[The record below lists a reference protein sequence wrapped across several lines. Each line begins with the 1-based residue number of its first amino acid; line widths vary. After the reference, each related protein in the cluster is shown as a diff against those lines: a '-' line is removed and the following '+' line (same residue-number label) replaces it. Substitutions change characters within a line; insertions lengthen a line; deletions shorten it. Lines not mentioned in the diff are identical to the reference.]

1 MKLLLVLAMFLLAS
15 PLSALAAGTNAGG
28 DNLAA
33 GVAPSAGCTEVLQK
47 GTVNNMDNELKLDKQ
62 PPKITYQAENQFMQL
77 AIEEA
82 RMGIYNGH
90 GGPFG
95 SVIVK
100 DGKVIAGGHNHV
112 VSNND
117 PTCHGEIDAIRKAC
131 AKLNTFDLSGY
142 EIYTTG
148 EPCHMC
154 LTACMW
160 ANLDKVYYGC
170 TIVDNAIIGFRDEKF
185 DKIFG
190 GRKKLK
196 DLLKPLDR
204 EACLK
209 LFEEYNKLDHTQ
221 Y

>member
-1 MKLLLVLAMFLLAS
+1 MMDVKLE
-15 PLSALAAGTNAGG
+15 TI
-28 DNLAA
+28 
-33 GVAPSAGCTEVLQK
+33 
-47 GTVNNMDNELKLDKQ
+47 KQ
-62 PPKITYQAENQFMQL
+62 PPKAEYQAGTKFMQM

-82 RMGIYNGH
+82 RIGIYNGH

-100 DGKVIAGGHNHV
+100 NGVVIAGGHNHV

-117 PTCHGEIDAIRKAC
+117 PTCHGEVDAIRKAC
-131 AKLNTFDLSGY
+131 AKLNTFDLSGCV
-142 EIYTTG
+142 IYTTG

-160 ANLDKVYYGC
+160 ANLDKIYYGC

-185 DKIFG
+185 DQIFG
-190 GRKKLK
+190 GRDKLGN
-196 DLLKPLDR
+196 LLEQVDR

-209 LFEEYNKLDHTQ
+209 LFEEYNKLDKTM